1 MAIGQFKK
9 GETERKDQDA
19 LSALVRLL
27 AVQAAREAIASHS
40 ETTRTDED
48 PDNEQQ

>member
-9 GETERKDQDA
+9 GETERREEDA

-27 AVQAAREAIASHS
+27 AVQAAREAVASPS
-40 ETTRTDED
+40 ETARTDKD
-48 PDNEQQ
+48 PDNEQ